1 MIVDFHSHTRES
13 DGSLDPQDL
22 VDAMAAR
29 GVEIFAITDHDS
41 MDAFDRID
49 VPAAMR
55 AVVGVEINTTWRANE
70 VHVLGYGLSREDPV
84 FAAMIESNR
93 GSRRARMEK
102 MVHNLR
108 VAGYGVTLEDVERE
122 ADEGAA
128 LGRPHA
134 AKALIRKGYF
144 EDINQTFKVALSRG
158 CPGYVPQ
165 TYVTPAEAIAGI
177 QGAGG
182 LAVLA
187 HPGRLKDES
196 IIDEL
201 VGEGLDGLE
210 VFYPRHDAEDVA
222 RYRDVAERHGL
233 VMTAGS
239 DFHDIRYNVG
249 GVGMEVEERDIA
261 PFLARISAP

>member
-22 VDAMAAR
+22 VDMMTAKS
-29 GVEIFAITDHDS
+29 VEVFAITDHDS
-41 MDAFDRID
+41 IDAFGRIT
-49 VPAAMR
+49 VPEAMR
-55 AVVGVEINTTWRANE
+55 VVVGIEINTTWRSNE
-70 VHVLGYGLSREDPV
+70 VHVLGYGLSRENENLN
-84 FAAMIESNR
+84 AMITNNR
-93 GSRRARMEK
+93 SSRRVRMEK

-108 VAGYGVTLEDVERE
+108 VAGYGVSMEDVIAE

-128 LGRPHA
+128 LGRPHV
-134 AKALIRKGYF
+134 AKALISKGYF
-144 EDINQTFKVALSRG
+144 QDINQTFRVALSRG

-165 TYVTPAEAIAGI
+165 TYVTPAQAIATI

-201 VGEGLDGLE
+201 VGEGLNGLE
-210 VFYPRHDAEDVA
+210 VFYPRHDAEDTE
-222 RYRDVAERHGL
+222 RYRAVAAKHEL

-239 DFHDIRYNVG
+239 DFHDIRYNTG
-249 GVGMEVEERDIA
+249 GVGMEVAPADIA
-261 PFLARISAP
+261 PFLERLSA

>member
-1 MIVDFHSHTRES
+1 MR
-13 DGSLDPQDL
+13 
-22 VDAMAAR
+22 
-29 GVEIFAITDHDS
+29 AIT
-41 MDAFDRID
+41 
-49 VPAAMR
+49 
-55 AVVGVEINTTWRANE
+55 GVEINTTWRHNE
-70 VHVLGYGLSREDPV
+70 VHVLGYGLSREDAT
-84 FAAMIESNR
+84 FNGMISNNR
-93 GSRRARMEK
+93 NSRRTRMEK
-102 MVHNLR
+102 IVHNLR

-128 LGRPHA
+128 LGRPHV
-134 AKALIRKGYF
+134 AKALIAKGYF
-144 EDINQTFKVALSRG
+144 ADINQTFKVALSRG

-182 LAVLA
+182 VAVLA

-210 VFYPRHDAEDVA
+210 VFYPRHDAEDRQ
-222 RYRDVAERHGL
+222 RYRAVAAKHGL

-239 DFHDIRYNVG
+239 DFHDIRYNVD
-249 GVGMEVEERDIA
+249 GVGMDVEERDIA
-261 PFLARISAP
+261 AFLERI